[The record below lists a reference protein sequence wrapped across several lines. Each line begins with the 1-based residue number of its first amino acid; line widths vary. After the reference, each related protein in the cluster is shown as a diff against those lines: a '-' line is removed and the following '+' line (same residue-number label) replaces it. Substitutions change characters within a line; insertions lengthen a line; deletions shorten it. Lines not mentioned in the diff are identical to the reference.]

1 MKNKLMRTT
10 ALVGSLMLAGSV
22 ASVAQTTVSGNLDLS
37 MKMVNNKK
45 SPIDSYQGFG
55 KESQINVQ
63 NKGSLNN
70 GLTYAAGFSLEFDG
84 GDNGGN
90 GLSGWSTENTF
101 IDLTSGGTTV
111 TFGIDHMQNPDSHA
125 HVNMVGVGYIG
136 GVGIGGVQNTQAT
149 YTNRNATSIYPS
161 GALSQYQSYG
171 IGLTQA
177 TSVGKFSVNFVPT
190 SVWTSTFNATTSTGT
205 AANSAFVESSSNV
218 GALGGADIGNTSSVT
233 SYEGTGESQYE
244 IGFTGDLG
252 VKGLNVL
259 AFYNNSNPTNA
270 NQGGKDYTGKVLG
283 ASYNM
288 GQFTVGLDYRKQE
301 TAITSTS
308 SLENTGKAIGVAYA
322 VNPTLSLGA
331 VYAKA
336 ELGGNATN
344 ATTNTD
350 TEKTKIISIGYNM
363 GPVVLNAQARDTKS
377 VGGSS
382 ATNGDARDGII
393 KLSTKF

>member
-37 MKMVNNKK
+37 FKAVNNKK
-45 SPIDSYQGFG
+45 SPIDSYNGFG

-101 IDLTSGGTTV
+101 IDLTSGGTTF
-111 TFGIDHMQNPDSHA
+111 TIGIDHMQNPDSHA

-136 GVGIGGVQNTQAT
+136 GVGIAGVQSPTST
-149 YTNRNATSIYPS
+149 TLNRNATSIYPT
-161 GALSQYQSYG
+161 GTLSQYQSYG

-190 SVWTSTFNATTSTGT
+190 SAWTSTMNRDGHT
-205 AANSAFVESSSNV
+205 FVESSSNV

-283 ASYNM
+283 ASYNF
-288 GQFTVGLDYRKQE
+288 GQFTVGADYRKQE
-301 TAITSTS
+301 AAANATTST
-308 SLENTGKAIGVAYA
+308 ENVGKSVGVSYA
-322 VNPTLSLGA
+322 VNPQLSLGA

-336 ELGGNATN
+336 DLGGNSAN
-344 ATTNTD
+344 ALANTD
-350 TEKTKIISIGYNM
+350 TEKTKIISVGYNM
-363 GPVVLNAQARDTKS
+363 GPVVLNAQARDTKA
-377 VGGSS
+377 VGGS
-382 ATNGDARDGII
+382 AGTNGDARDGII

>member
-37 MKMVNNKK
+37 FKMVNNKK
-45 SPIDSYQGFG
+45 SPVDSYQGFG
-55 KESQINVQ
+55 KESQINIQ
-63 NKGSLNN
+63 NKGKLNN
-70 GLTYAAGFSLEFDG
+70 GLDYAAGFSLEYDG

-90 GLSGWSTENTF
+90 GLTGWAAENTF
-101 IDLTSGGTTV
+101 IDLISGGTTF
-111 TFGIDHMQNPDSHA
+111 TIGLDHMQNPDTHA

-136 GVGIGGVQNTQAT
+136 GVGIGGPVSGYSTTAG
-149 YTNRNATSIYPS
+149 RNATSIYPS
-161 GALSQYQSYG
+161 GALSQYQAFG
-171 IGLTQA
+171 LGLTQA
-177 TSVGKFSVNFVPT
+177 TTVGKFSINFTPT
-190 SVWTSTFNATTSTGT
+190 SAWTTTMNRGGT
-205 AANSAFVESSSNV
+205 VDGTFVESSSNI
-218 GALGGADIGNTSSVT
+218 GALGGADIGNTSSIA
-233 SYEGTGESQYE
+233 SYEGVGEAAYE

-283 ASYNM
+283 VSYNF
-288 GQFTVGLDYRKQE
+288 GQFTVGADYRKQE
-301 TAITSTS
+301 TAISSTQ
-308 SLENTGKAIGVAYA
+308 SLENTGKSVGVAYA
-322 VNPTLSLGA
+322 INPQFSVGA

-336 ELGGNATN
+336 DLGGNAPN
-344 ATTNTD
+344 ALANTD
-350 TEKTKIISIGYNM
+350 TEKTKIISLGYNM
-363 GPVVLNAQARDTKS
+363 GPVVLNAQARDTKA

-382 ATNGDARDGII
+382 GTNGDARDAII

>member
-37 MKMVNNKK
+37 FKAVNNKK

-55 KESQINVQ
+55 KESQINIQ

-84 GDNGGN
+84 GDNGAN
-90 GLSGWSTENTF
+90 GLSGWATENTF
-101 IDLTSGGTTV
+101 IDLTSGGTTF
-111 TFGIDHMQNPDSHA
+111 TIGIDHMQNPDSHA

-136 GVGIGGVQNTQAT
+136 GVGIGGAQRTDTT
-149 YTNRNATSIYPS
+149 YTNRNATSIYPTN
-161 GALSQYQSYG
+161 ALSQYQSYG

-190 SVWTSTFNATTSTGT
+190 SVWTTTMNVGNSTP
-205 AANSAFVESSSNV
+205 ANGAFAEASSNM
-218 GALGGADIGNTSSVT
+218 GALGGADIGNTASVT

-288 GQFTVGLDYRKQE
+288 GQFTVGLDYRTQE
-301 TAITSTS
+301 TAISSTTS
-308 SLENTGKAIGVAYA
+308 LQNTGKAIGVAYA
-322 VNPTLSLGA
+322 VNPQLSLGA

-344 ATTNTD
+344 ATTNATD

-363 GPVVLNAQARDTKS
+363 GPVVLNAQARDTKA